1 MAMLRAK
8 QIKLVSE
15 GDIIVG
21 GVSGNG
27 VVLSKGTE
35 GQVLKSTA
43 SGVTYSTLA
52 STEVSHGAG
61 TVGSKLDAID
71 TSLAGLQT
79 EVDAIETSVGLNAD
93 GTLTAPVGSNYL
105 DAITSVVGGLSALDT
120 AIKAEETRALAAEAA
135 LDGRIDALE
144 GFDALRFSGT
154 LAGDILAEDLPATP
168 VIGDVYRII
177 TVGAA
182 DFAGLGFD
190 VNVGD
195 FVAYA
200 ATGTWVK
207 FDNSDPSVEGVALR
221 TSVTGNAYEGYTIDI
236 DAGYVGQASITTV
249 GTITT
254 GTWNGTTIG
263 QAYGGTGITTVTL
276 AADENKVLTVG
287 ADGTLAYAYVSAIR
301 DGAGAVVAE
310 VSGAELVAATATT
323 AGSAALAYTTKG
335 YVDAEI
341 SDAIAE
347 VTAGASSKKDEDF
360 VVGAAPDADYEVTL
374 AAAPKASN
382 DVSVYFNGVKLL
394 KTGYTVT
401 GTTVALIDSINGYA
415 AEEGDVISV
424 VYMV

>member
-8 QIKLVSE
+8 QIKLVAE
-15 GDIIVG
+15 GDLIVG
-21 GVSGNG
+21 GVSGAG
-27 VVLSKGTE
+27 VVLSKGTA
-35 GQVLKSTA
+35 GQVLKATA
-43 SGVTYSTLA
+43 NGLEYAGLA
-52 STEVSHGAG
+52 STEISHGVG

-71 TSLAGLQT
+71 LSLADLQT
-79 EVDAIETSVGLNAD
+79 EVDSIETAVGLNAD

-105 DAITSVVGGLSALDT
+105 DAITSVVGGLSALD
-120 AIKAEETRALAAEAA
+120 AAVKAEETRALLAEAA

-144 GFDALRFSGT
+144 GLDALRFVGT
-154 LAGDILAEDLPATP
+154 LAGDIEAAALPATP
-168 VIGDVYRII
+168 VAGDVYRII
-177 TVGAA
+177 TTGAA
-182 DFAGLGFD
+182 NFAELGFD

-195 FVAYA
+195 FVVY
-200 ATGTWVK
+200 TTESTWVK
-207 FDNSDPSVEGVALR
+207 FDNTDPTVEGVALR
-221 TSVTGNAYEGYTIDI
+221 TTVTGNAFEGYTIDI

-263 QAYGGTGITTVTL
+263 QAFGGTGITTVTL

-287 ADGTLAYAYVSAIR
+287 ADGTLAYAYVGAIR

-310 VSGAELVAATATT
+310 VSGTELVAATATT
-323 AGSAALAYTTKG
+323 AGSDALAYTTKG

-341 SDAIAE
+341 SDAIDA
-347 VTAGASSKKDEDF
+347 VTAGASAKKDEDF
-360 VVGAAPDADYEVTL
+360 TVGAAPSANYEVTL

-394 KTGYTVT
+394 KAGYTVT
-401 GTTVALIDSINGYA
+401 GTTVALIDSANGYA

>member
-8 QIKLVSE
+8 QIKLVAE

-79 EVDAIETSVGLNAD
+79 EVDAIETAVGLNAD

-105 DAITSVVGGLSALDT
+105 DAITSVVGGLSALDV

-144 GFDALRFSGT
+144 GLDALRFVGT

-168 VIGDVYRII
+168 AAGDVYRII

-195 FVAYA
+195 FVVY
-200 ATGTWVK
+200 TTESTWVK
-207 FDNSDPSVEGVALR
+207 FDNTDPTVEGVALR
-221 TSVTGNAYEGYTIDI
+221 TLVTGNAFEGYTIDI

-254 GTWNGTTIG
+254 GTWNGSVVG
-263 QAYGGTGITTVTL
+263 QAYGGTGISTVTL
-276 AADENKVLTVG
+276 AADENKVLTVNASG
-287 ADGTLAYAYVSAIR
+287 VLEYRYIVSIR
-301 DGAGAVVAE
+301 DGAGIEVA
-310 VSGAELVAATATT
+310 SGASGELRANAATQ
-323 AGSAALAYTTKG
+323 SNSDDLAYTTKG

-341 SDAIAE
+341 ADAVAE
-347 VTAGASSKKDEDF
+347 VTAGASAKKDEDF
-360 VVGAAPDADYEVTL
+360 TVGAAPSANYQVTL
-374 AAAPKASN
+374 AATPKALN
-382 DVSVYFNGVKLL
+382 DVSVYFNGMKLL

-401 GTTVALIDSINGYA
+401 GTTVALIDSANGYA